1 MTVNGIEITTPADD
15 PMGFALDWRY
25 RVAGAAERMLPQMG
39 RDPDLKACYQH
50 LHQRPIPA
58 FERIVGWHGTMTGQL
73 VEAYLVTGSPV
84 EAIAVELGLA
94 APDVRLY
101 GQIFWAVRD
110 TLDRPLQG
118 VLLRLRAAL
127 PREPKEDDRLMRA
140 ALLGGLEGLRGQLG
154 TSKPGSDLSAIVE
167 QELTR
172 RAMGGE
178 LRTGDL
184 IRLRGHELMLKKME
198 IDSRD
203 ERVQDQSATQLLF
216 EMLEKMAPRMKPIHQ
231 TDEKIIATN
240 AAILGRL
247 ESQSLATGIGIP
259 RDAGGE
265 KRLDTMLKK
274 M

>member
-1 MTVNGIEITTPADD
+1 MTVNGIEIMTPVDD
-15 PMGFALDWRY
+15 PIGFTMDWRH
-25 RVAGAAERMLPQMG
+25 RVASVAERMLPLMG

-50 LHQRPIPA
+50 LHQRPNPA

-73 VEAYLVTGSPV
+73 VEAYLVTHSPH
-84 EAIAVELGLA
+84 EAIAVELGLDA
-94 APDVRLY
+94 QDVRLY

-172 RAMGGE
+172 RAMAGE

-184 IRLRGHELMLKKME
+184 IRLRGHDILLKKME
-198 IDSRD
+198 IESRD
-203 ERVQDQSATQLLF
+203 ERVQDQSSAKLMF
-216 EMLEKMAPRMKPIHQ
+216 DILEALAPRMKTVHQ
-231 TDEKIIATN
+231 TAEQIATTN
-240 AAILGRL
+240 ATIQGRL

-265 KRLDTMLKK
+265 KRLDAMLKK

>member
-15 PMGFALDWRY
+15 PIGFTMDWRY
-25 RVAGAAERMLPQMG
+25 RVAGAAERVLPLMG
-39 RDPDLKACYQH
+39 RDPDLRACYQH

-73 VEAYLVTGSPV
+73 VEAYWVTGSPV
-84 EAIAVELGLA
+84 EAIAVELGLDA
-94 APDVRLY
+94 QDVRLY

-118 VLLRLRAAL
+118 VLLRLRASL
-127 PREPKEDDRLMRA
+127 SREPHDDDRLIRA

-154 TSKPGSDLSAIVE
+154 ASKLGSDLSAIVE

-184 IRLRGHELMLKKME
+184 IRLRGHDILLKKME

-203 ERVQDQSATQLLF
+203 ERVQDQTATQFLF
-216 EMLEKMAPRMKPIHQ
+216 EMLEKLAPRMKTVHQ
-231 TDEKIIATN
+231 NAEQVTATN
-240 AAILGRL
+240 AAIQGRL
-247 ESQSLATGIGIP
+247 ESQRLATGIGVP
-259 RDAGGE
+259 LAAGGE
-265 KRLDTMLKK
+265 KRLDALLKK
-274 M
+274 A